1 MYTFSINTWSKNDV
15 EAIKYKGK
23 KWINEKDLEKALG
36 CKNLAGNKTQHY
48 SDEFKKRRW
57 KIQDCEDYQP
67 CRKFIAEDLA
77 IHLILDTKTVK
88 VGELKIKLG
97 FNQLDPIMTK
107 QQSIGVR
114 LRKLFPNEEII
125 EDFSA
130 LNYLIDYDF
139 PKCKLAIEVDELIIK
154 IEIKQEKIKTKKI

>member
-15 EAIKYKGK
+15 EAIKYNGK
-23 KWINEKDLEKALG
+23 KWINGKDLEKALG

-154 IEIKQEKIKTKKI
+154 IEIKQEKIKNKKI